1 MNQPQGVARLRIG
14 EMLLGAELITRQQLD
29 QALAQQQRQGGRL
42 GDIVLAH
49 GWVKAVAFYDVLSDH
64 FRRGRIGDLLLE
76 KGLINEH
83 QLTDLLLIQKQW
95 GTRVGDIVL
104 AKGWVKPYLLGQV
117 LAEHFDK
124 PNVDLMQEGID
135 ESLIKRDQLSTYS
148 ENLFVPWRRE
158 NGLLKVAVVDVN
170 AELLELV
177 DQVVGEPF
185 DFVITS
191 KFDIIW
197 LLQDIGNQY
206 YSEKAVH
213 QLANEQPEYSASEVF
228 TVPQLIFFFVWM
240 SVSLVVIYFW
250 PVNSFIV
257 LIFSISVFLLLNFGL
272 RMVLTWV
279 GGDQRFDHVVTDEEV
294 AALDEQ
300 TLPTYSILLPMYH
313 EAATLPNIAASL
325 RAIDYPLSKLD
336 IKLILEQDDDETID
350 KAKELGLEGIFEILR
365 VPDSL
370 PKTKPKACNYALHFC
385 RGELATIYDGEDAP
399 EPDQLKKAVIAFR
412 KTSKNTAV
420 IQARLNYFNVA
431 ENWLTRMF
439 TMEYS
444 LWFDFYLPALDA
456 LKIPIPLGGTSNHFK
471 MDVLRE
477 MDGWDPYNVT
487 EDCDLGVR
495 LTQSGY
501 RVGVLNST
509 TFEEANTSI
518 PNWIR
523 QRSRWLKGYM
533 QSYLVHM
540 RRPIKFYRKLG
551 PVGFWGFQFFIG
563 GTIVSAL
570 LAPFMFLMYFIW
582 LFTHTAFFDPYF
594 PSIVLYITLF
604 NLAIANGF
612 LIYLFML
619 SGFKRKLYGLIPW
632 AITVPFYWLLQSW
645 AGYKGLWQLIHNPFY
660 WEKTDHGLTKFEVGD
675 DAGQSDKVNG
685 RNKASNFT
693 SDQFQ

>member
-1 MNQPQGVARLRIG
+1 
-14 EMLLGAELITRQQLD
+14 MLLDAELITQQQLD
-29 QALAQQQRQGGRL
+29 QALDQQRESGGRI
-42 GDIVLAH
+42 GDIILAH
-49 GWVKAVAFYDVLSDH
+49 GWVKTVAFYDVLSEH

-76 KGLINEH
+76 KGL
-83 QLTDLLLIQKQW
+83 LTEAQMTELLEIQKQW
-95 GTRVGDIVL
+95 GTRLGDIIL
-104 AKGWVKPYLLGQV
+104 AKGWVRPYLLGQV

-124 PNVDLMQEGID
+124 PNVDLMVDRPD
-135 ESLIKRDQLSTYS
+135 ESLINRDELSTYS

-158 NGLLKVAVVDVN
+158 DGLLKVAVVDVN
-170 AELLELV
+170 PELLELV
-177 DQVVGEPF
+177 GVVVAEPF

-197 LLQDIGNQY
+197 LLQDIGNQF

-213 QLANEQPEYSASEVF
+213 ELANKQPEYSASEVF
-228 TVPQLIFFFVWM
+228 TVPQLVFVFIWM
-240 SVSLVVIYFW
+240 SISMVIIAIW
-250 PVNSFIV
+250 PVMSFV
-257 LIFSISVFLLLNFGL
+257 IFLFGISVFLMLNFGL

-279 GGDQRFDHVVTDEEV
+279 GGDQRFDNVVTDEEV
-294 AALDEQ
+294 AALDEK
-300 TLPTYSILLPMYH
+300 TLPTYTILLPMYH
-313 EAATLPNIAASL
+313 EAATLPHIAQAL
-325 RAIDYPLSKLD
+325 RSIDYPLSKLD
-336 IKLILEQDDDETID
+336 IKLILEEDDDETID

-365 VPDSL
+365 VPDCL
-370 PKTKPKACNYALHFC
+370 PKTKPKACNYAMHFS

-412 KTSKNTAV
+412 KLPENTAV
-420 IQARLNYFNVA
+420 LQARLNYFNVA

-471 MDVLRE
+471 MKVLRE

-495 LTQSGY
+495 LTQANY

-509 TFEEANTSI
+509 TFEEANNSI

-540 RRPIKFYRKLG
+540 RTPIKFYRKLG
-551 PVGFWGFQFFIG
+551 HVGFWGFQFFIG

-570 LAPFMFLMYFIW
+570 LAPIMFLMYFVW
-582 LFTHTAFFDPYF
+582 LLTDTTFFEPYF
-594 PSIVLYITLF
+594 PPIVLYITLF
-604 NLAIANGF
+604 NLLIANGF

-619 SGFKRKLYGLIPW
+619 SGFKRKLYNLIPW

-660 WEKTDHGLTKFEVGD
+660 WEKTDHGLTTFQVTHE
-675 DAGQSDKVNG
+675 AGVDHAA
-685 RNKASNFT
+685 KAKP
-693 SDQFQ
+693 QP

>member
-1 MNQPQGVARLRIG
+1 MNQPEGGGKPRLG
-14 EMLLGAELITRQQLD
+14 EMLLSAELITQQQLE
-29 QALAQQQRQGGRL
+29 QALAQQKSQGGRL
-42 GDIVLAH
+42 GDIVLAN
-49 GWVKAVAFYDVLSDH
+49 GWVKTVDFYDVLSNH
-64 FRRGRIGDLLLE
+64 FRRGRIGDLLLK
-76 KGLINEH
+76 KGLIDE
-83 QLTDLLLIQKQW
+83 QQMTELLLIQKQW
-95 GTRVGDIVL
+95 GSRFGDIVL
-104 AKGWVKPYLLGQV
+104 AKGWVKPYFLGQV

-124 PNVDLMQEGID
+124 RNVDLMKEHID
-135 ESLIKRDQLSTYS
+135 ESLLNRQHLSTYS

-158 NGLLKVAVVDVN
+158 DGLLKVAVVDVN
-170 AELLELV
+170 AQLLELV
-177 DQVVGEPF
+177 DSVVDEPF
-185 DFVITS
+185 DFVVTS

-197 LLQDIGNQY
+197 LLQEVGNQY

-213 QLANEQPEYSASEVF
+213 ELANMQPEYSASEVF
-228 TVPQLIFFFVWM
+228 TVRQLVFLFVWM
-240 SVSLVVIYFW
+240 TVSLVVMSIW
-250 PVNSFIV
+250 PVQSFTV
-257 LIFSISVFLLLNFGL
+257 FIFSISVFLLLNFGL

-294 AALDEQ
+294 AALDERS
-300 TLPTYSILLPMYH
+300 LPIYSILLPMYH
-313 EAATLPNIAASL
+313 EAATLPNIAKSL
-325 RAIDYPLSKLD
+325 REIDYPLSKLD
-336 IKLILEQDDDETID
+336 IKLILEQDDDETIE

-370 PKTKPKACNYALHFC
+370 PKTKPKACNYAMRFC

-412 KTSKNTAV
+412 KGSKNTAV

-495 LTQSGY
+495 LTQAGY

-509 TFEEANTSI
+509 TFEEANNSI

-551 PVGFWGFQFFIG
+551 GVGFWGF
-563 GTIVSAL
+563 
-570 LAPFMFLMYFIW
+570 
-582 LFTHTAFFDPYF
+582 
-594 PSIVLYITLF
+594 
-604 NLAIANGF
+604 
-612 LIYLFML
+612 
-619 SGFKRKLYGLIPW
+619 
-632 AITVPFYWLLQSW
+632 
-645 AGYKGLWQLIHNPFY
+645 
-660 WEKTDHGLTKFEVGD
+660 
-675 DAGQSDKVNG
+675 
-685 RNKASNFT
+685 
-693 SDQFQ
+693 